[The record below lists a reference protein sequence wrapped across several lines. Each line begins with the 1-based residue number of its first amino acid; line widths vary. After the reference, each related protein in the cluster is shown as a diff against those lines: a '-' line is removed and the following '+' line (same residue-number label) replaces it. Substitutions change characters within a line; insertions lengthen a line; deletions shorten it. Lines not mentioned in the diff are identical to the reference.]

1 MNIEEL
7 INKNKL
13 LEDENKILKEKL
25 KNYTA
30 LPPRSLRTK
39 WSVDSFCTL

>member
-7 INKNKL
+7 INKNQL
-13 LEDENKILKEKL
+13 LEDENKTLKEKL

-30 LPPRSLRTK
+30 LLIGYI
-39 WSVDSFCTL
+39 LIA